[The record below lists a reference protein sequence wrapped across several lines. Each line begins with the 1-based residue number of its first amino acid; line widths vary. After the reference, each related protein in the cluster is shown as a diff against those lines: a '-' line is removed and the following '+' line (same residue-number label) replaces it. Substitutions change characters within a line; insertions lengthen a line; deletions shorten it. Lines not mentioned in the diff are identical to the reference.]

1 MGSHF
6 CGRQEEPAI
15 LKAVITH
22 ASHVCSQY
30 LFGLPLR
37 MDRMHRTQF
46 DHARLGL
53 PLTCNLITHV
63 LTMSRET
70 YAKLSLKQK
79 RFGLRSLSLAFRN
92 L

>member
-1 MGSHF
+1 MSRPLFGAVICRSRGGLSANEKDEKFASNDETKHF

-37 MDRMHRTQF
+37 MYRMHRMVM
-46 DHARLGL
+46 R
-53 PLTCNLITHV
+53 V
-63 LTMSRET
+63 
-70 YAKLSLKQK
+70 
-79 RFGLRSLSLAFRN
+79 
-92 L
+92 